1 MAKSQII
8 LVTGSN
14 RGIGFSIV
22 QATAFRNPSFTYIL
36 ACRSASSGKTAIAEL
51 KKLGVTATLDVVEL
65 DVTKDSTIISAKE
78 YVEKKYG
85 RLDGSVPL
93 SPGFHVHVEYLLM
106 LDQCS

>member
-22 QATAFRNPSFTYIL
+22 QATAFRNPSFNYIL

-93 SPGFHVHVEYLLM
+93 SPGFHVYVEYLLM